1 MTDPEKIT
9 SKNTSSVV
17 SSLTNRLSAV
27 VSFWR
32 SFVYDVLI
40 LRMTTRWYEAVL
52 TKLPENST
60 VLDVGI
66 GTAGALLRCSNLL
79 REKNI
84 RIVGI
89 DYDADYVATAQ
100 NAIESVGLK
109 SLIEVEHKSV
119 YDLKLGEKDKP
130 YDAVYFSGSFTLL
143 PDRLEALRVVSAMV
157 EEGEIYITQTYQRKS
172 PPMLTYLKPILKYF
186 TTIDFGQLV
195 FEGEISEFFHKVVPE
210 ECDLTLVE
218 HKVIENSLDTP
229 LQAAYLT
236 ILKQKSK

>member
-9 SKNTSSVV
+9 STTTLTVLST
-17 SSLTNRLSAV
+17 LTNRLSAV

-52 TKLPENST
+52 TKLPENSR

-66 GTAGALLRCSNLL
+66 GTAGALLRCSKLL

-84 RIVGI
+84 HIVGI
-89 DYDADYVATAQ
+89 DYDADYVASAQ
-100 NAIESVGLK
+100 NAIESVGLQ
-109 SLIEVEHKSV
+109 SIIRVEHRSV
-119 YDLKLGEKDKP
+119 YDLKLGEEDKP

-157 EEGEIYITQTYQRKS
+157 EE
-172 PPMLTYLKPILKYF
+172 
-186 TTIDFGQLV
+186 
-195 FEGEISEFFHKVVPE
+195 EGG
-210 ECDLTLVE
+210 DGT
-218 HKVIENSLDTP
+218 
-229 LQAAYLT
+229 
-236 ILKQKSK
+236 